1 MSPDQ
6 HDHSPDD
13 EAAENAV
20 LDDGGNLDT
29 HAIGLLGTST
39 QQVSVSLP
47 VDRDDDDEDVID
59 DELPVSG
66 EVAAPA
72 GTAASESLEEDDEIV
87 EGHLETG
94 EQPSVTVDA
103 DVHTAE
109 IVTDA
114 AEDVDDGPAFVE
126 PARDD
131 VPSRDEN
138 GPVAGAAPPTTGTWR
153 WAQRSRA

>member
-72 GTAASESLEEDDEIV
+72 GPGNAT
-87 EGHLETG
+87 
-94 EQPSVTVDA
+94 
-103 DVHTAE
+103 
-109 IVTDA
+109 
-114 AEDVDDGPAFVE
+114 
-126 PARDD
+126 R
-131 VPSRDEN
+131 R
-138 GPVAGAAPPTTGTWR
+138 
-153 WAQRSRA
+153 